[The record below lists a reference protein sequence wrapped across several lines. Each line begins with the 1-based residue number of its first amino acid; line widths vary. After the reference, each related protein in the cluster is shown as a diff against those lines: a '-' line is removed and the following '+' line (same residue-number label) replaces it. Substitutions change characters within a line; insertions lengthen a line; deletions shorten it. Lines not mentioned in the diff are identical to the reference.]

1 MVDLKQTLSRFLS
14 IPGVWQAILVG
25 RDGLM
30 IEGLTR
36 DGKDDMEAV
45 GAIMTTGLSTA
56 EALGLEI
63 SRGSVIGVLM
73 EYENGLAF
81 ISTALNKLMNDTNAT
96 SVMLIDKSGQVIATQ
111 GTGVRRNA
119 TSLGA
124 LLAGAFSSSRHI
136 AELLGEK
143 DFRTIF
149 QQGVKE
155 NIFTTMVEEQWL
167 LVIVFDKLTHIGLV
181 KVLSKK
187 ASDEMGRILE
197 RVRADTS
204 RTKSSVINVQFRSS
218 VEDTIDLLFRD

>member
-1 MVDLKQTLSRFLS
+1 MEQLTNLVISDREL
-14 IPGVWQAILVG
+14 AI
-25 RDGLM
+25 
-30 IEGLTR
+30 
-36 DGKDDMEAV
+36 
-45 GAIMTTGLSTA
+45 
-56 EALGLEI
+56 
-63 SRGSVIGVLM
+63 
-73 EYENGLAF
+73 

-96 SVMLIDKSGQVIATQ
+96 SVMLLDKSGQVIASQ

-149 QQGVKE
+149 QQGLHE
-155 NIFTTMVEEQWL
+155 NIYTTMIGEQWL